1 MNTNPQK
8 DANNQKA
15 IQMDSDLALHVE
27 SLVEVDNP
35 DDFAFEGDFQKQAG
49 QKNGT
54 DRKHGFTHNDNP
66 DDVDANLS
74 KS

>member
-49 QKNGT
+49 QKN
-54 DRKHGFTHNDNP
+54 
-66 DDVDANLS
+66 
-74 KS
+74 